1 MSTQLLVILTVVEIV
16 ALVAV
21 LALYVILITQR
32 LHSVAGILGQVAGG
46 VSAVQGDVALV
57 GAGVNVIHQDAGRI
71 VVALDGVKSLI
82 TTRDLVKRV
91 GGGLTRYVT
100 AVDRIL

>member
-1 MSTQLLVILTVVEIV
+1 VTLWWIGNAIFVLVVIPVVLVLLVRLVKPV
-16 ALVAV
+16 AA
-21 LALYVILITQR
+21 IER
-32 LHSVAGILGQVAGG
+32 N
-46 VSAVQGDVALV
+46 
-57 GAGVNVIHQDAGRI
+57 VNLIHQDAGRI
-71 VVALDGVKSLI
+71 VVALDGVKALV